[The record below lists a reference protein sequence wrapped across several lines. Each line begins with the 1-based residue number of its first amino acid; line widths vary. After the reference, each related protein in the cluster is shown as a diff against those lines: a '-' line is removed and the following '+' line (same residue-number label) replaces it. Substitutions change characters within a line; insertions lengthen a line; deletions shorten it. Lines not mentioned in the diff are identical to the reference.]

1 LSKKRKEN
9 HIRQTLSF
17 FSFAFSR
24 NLQHNQLKQKT
35 MDNLAVFRMEDFRTF
50 KGEII
55 DEILKAMS

>member
-9 HIRQTLSF
+9 HIRQTLGF

-24 NLQHNQLKQKT
+24 NLQHNQLKTKT
-35 MDNLAVFRMEDFRTF
+35 MDNLALFRMEDFRTF

-55 DEILKAMS
+55 EEIN